1 MSSLLERYFK
11 YLLQAHGL
19 SFCSLNDYLIN
30 KILNFSVVQFVNF
43 LVIMLFVFCVR
54 YMTIA
59 KIIKIFL

>member
-1 MSSLLERYFK
+1 MGCLFVLLMII
-11 YLLQAHGL
+11 
-19 SFCSLNDYLIN
+19 LIN